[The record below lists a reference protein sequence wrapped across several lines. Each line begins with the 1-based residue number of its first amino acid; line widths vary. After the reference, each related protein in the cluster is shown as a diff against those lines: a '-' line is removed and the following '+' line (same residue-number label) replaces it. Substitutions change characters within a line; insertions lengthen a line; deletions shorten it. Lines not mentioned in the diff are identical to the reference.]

1 MKKISLLKSLF
12 VVLALSLF
20 SVSAFAEDGVWTLVS
35 DASKLAI
42 GDKIVIAATDY
53 DYAISTTQNSNNRG
67 QAAITKTNSTITIGE
82 TVQILT
88 LEAGAVDN
96 TFAFNTG
103 SGYLYAASSSKNYL
117 KTQVTNNANGSWSIA
132 IDAKGVATV
141 VAKGSN
147 TRATMQY
154 NQQSS
159 LFACYSSASQKA
171 ISIYKLEDGTAE
183 EVVVTAITLDQ
194 TTLALEQYREAQLIA
209 TLTPA
214 DATTLVEWTTS
225 DATIATVKNGFVT
238 AKAVGTATITAKAG
252 ELTATCAVT
261 VAEATVLTC
270 AKAAEYAASVSGN
283 NVNYVG
289 GQYVVRGYVTEI
301 ATAYDEKYKNISV
314 WMADTKDGGEV
325 FELYRGKST
334 NETICKVGDYIE
346 VVGYLT
352 KYNTTPETA
361 QGATYTVIAEPAP
374 AITATWNIVEGTVVE
389 DFTSATLTFTGVE
402 SAQAKSLYS
411 NYFFY
416 KVAEDGTATLVPSA
430 CSDGY
435 MDATAIGTAVTF
447 SIDKESCYLDMPQY
461 GALFALTTGNYR
473 IVVPAGAIKFNG
485 DANNLNTEEYV
496 LNFGYVA
503 PEPAVE
509 VDAAYTVNPENNATL
524 TEIRELVITFT
535 EYETITVAELDLVS
549 GSNIPMV
556 YMVNDLNGVNMPAG
570 YIFFKA
576 DTLSSNALRLYVE
589 PNFNGGMDSYTM
601 EGVYSIIIPAGV
613 VTFGEAGISKEI
625 VLNYTV
631 AEPKLP
637 MEVEFEN
644 IAAIYKMGMWD
655 MKYYES
661 YDQNSVKAIL
671 NSQPTVVDKV
681 VAVGAAGLFNNY
693 YLNDGTGVIVLQT
706 PADDPNAWP
715 EPIEGLNIEVGKKLP
730 AGLLAGIDFKT
741 IVDEETYLPNGN
753 VYGAPVMIYV
763 PRETGDTIVDEE
775 GFETIVTESNTDF
788 VARCVDSDFVEDT
801 VTVTVDELLANR
813 MQYAGKLLVV
823 DTIANYY
830 AEVSTDN
837 ISGVTSTKAYMYWD
851 ANEAFDVESFEEEG
865 ITYVFVYPKY
875 TEDYNNYVGKLF
887 SVQAENLPKAA
898 LNANATINVAVARFD
913 WNSIAIGQTF
923 LAKEFEVKNAGEG
936 PGVDVENSKLA
947 VNIYSN
953 NGAVCVETEAGAMI
967 EVYTVD
973 GLRLFAGVSNTNTTI
988 INGLNTNVAIIS
1000 VNGEAYKVCV
1010 K

>member
-53 DYAISTTQNSNNRG
+53 DYAISTTQNKNNRG
-67 QAAITKTNSTITIGE
+67 QAAITKTNSTITISE

-88 LEAGAVDN
+88 LEAGVVDN

-103 SGYLYAASSSKNYL
+103 SGYLYAASSSGNYL
-117 KTQVTNNANGSWSIA
+117 KTQTTNNENGSWSIA

-141 VAKGSN
+141 VAKGTS

-159 LFACYSSASQKA
+159 LFACYSSATQKA

-183 EVVVTAITLDQ
+183 EVVATAITLDQ

-225 DATIATVKNGFVT
+225 DATIATIKNGFVT
-238 AKAVGTATITAKAG
+238 AVGVGTATITAKAG

-301 ATAYDEKYKNISV
+301 ATAYDENYKNISV
-314 WMADTKDGGEV
+314 WMADTKDGGKV

-361 QGATYTVIAEPAP
+361 QGATYTVI
-374 AITATWNIVEGTVVE
+374 
-389 DFTSATLTFTGVE
+389 
-402 SAQAKSLYS
+402 
-411 NYFFY
+411 
-416 KVAEDGTATLVPSA
+416 
-430 CSDGY
+430 
-435 MDATAIGTAVTF
+435 
-447 SIDKESCYLDMPQY
+447 
-461 GALFALTTGNYR
+461 
-473 IVVPAGAIKFNG
+473 
-485 DANNLNTEEYV
+485 
-496 LNFGYVA
+496 
-503 PEPAVE
+503 
-509 VDAAYTVNPENNATL
+509 
-524 TEIRELVITFT
+524 
-535 EYETITVAELDLVS
+535 
-549 GSNIPMV
+549 
-556 YMVNDLNGVNMPAG
+556 
-570 YIFFKA
+570 
-576 DTLSSNALRLYVE
+576 
-589 PNFNGGMDSYTM
+589 
-601 EGVYSIIIPAGV
+601 
-613 VTFGEAGISKEI
+613 
-625 VLNYTV
+625 

-851 ANEAFDVESFEEEG
+851 ADEAFDVESFEEEG

-887 SVQAENLPKAA
+887 NIQAENLPKAA

-1000 VNGEAYKVCV
+1000 VNGEAYKVFV

>member
-1 MKKISLLKSLF
+1 MYDNCLYTLIINKIFINYEKISLLKSLF

-53 DYAISTTQNSNNRG
+53 DYAISTTQNKNNRG

-88 LEAGAVDN
+88 LEAGVVDN

-103 SGYLYAASSSKNYL
+103 SGYLYAASSSGNYL
-117 KTQVTNNANGSWSIA
+117 KTQTTNNANGSWSIA

-141 VAKGSN
+141 VAKGTS

-159 LFACYSSASQKA
+159 LFACYSSATQKA

-183 EVVVTAITLDQ
+183 EVVATAITLDQ
-194 TTLALEQYREAQLIA
+194 TTLALEQYHEAQLIA

-301 ATAYDEKYKNISV
+301 ATAYDENYKNISV
-314 WMADTKDGGEV
+314 WMADTKDGGKV

-361 QGATYTVIAEPAP
+361 QGATYTVIAEP
-374 AITATWNIVEGTVVE
+374 
-389 DFTSATLTFTGVE
+389 
-402 SAQAKSLYS
+402 
-411 NYFFY
+411 
-416 KVAEDGTATLVPSA
+416 
-430 CSDGY
+430 
-435 MDATAIGTAVTF
+435 
-447 SIDKESCYLDMPQY
+447 
-461 GALFALTTGNYR
+461 
-473 IVVPAGAIKFNG
+473 
-485 DANNLNTEEYV
+485 
-496 LNFGYVA
+496 
-503 PEPAVE
+503 
-509 VDAAYTVNPENNATL
+509 
-524 TEIRELVITFT
+524 
-535 EYETITVAELDLVS
+535 
-549 GSNIPMV
+549 
-556 YMVNDLNGVNMPAG
+556 
-570 YIFFKA
+570 
-576 DTLSSNALRLYVE
+576 
-589 PNFNGGMDSYTM
+589 
-601 EGVYSIIIPAGV
+601 
-613 VTFGEAGISKEI
+613 
-625 VLNYTV
+625 
-631 AEPKLP
+631 KLP

-655 MKYYES
+655 VKYYES

-775 GFETIVTESNTDF
+775 GFETLVTESNTDF

-801 VTVTVDELLANR
+801 VRVTVDELLANR

-851 ANEAFDVESFEEEG
+851 ADEAFDVESFEEEG
-865 ITYVFVYPKY
+865 ITYVFVSPKY

>member
-1 MKKISLLKSLF
+1 MYDNCLYTLIINKIFINYEKISLLKSLF

-53 DYAISTTQNSNNRG
+53 DYAISTTQNKNNRG

-88 LEAGAVDN
+88 LEAGVVDN

-103 SGYLYAASSSKNYL
+103 SGYLYAASSSGNYL
-117 KTQVTNNANGSWSIA
+117 KTQTTNNANGSWSIA

-141 VAKGSN
+141 VAKGTS

-159 LFACYSSASQKA
+159 LFACYSSATQKA

-183 EVVVTAITLDQ
+183 EVVATAITLDQ
-194 TTLALEQYREAQLIA
+194 TTLALEQYHEAQLIA

-301 ATAYDEKYKNISV
+301 ATAYDENYKNISV
-314 WMADTKDGGEV
+314 WMADTKDGGKV

-361 QGATYTVIAEPAP
+361 QGATYTVIAEP
-374 AITATWNIVEGTVVE
+374 
-389 DFTSATLTFTGVE
+389 
-402 SAQAKSLYS
+402 
-411 NYFFY
+411 
-416 KVAEDGTATLVPSA
+416 
-430 CSDGY
+430 
-435 MDATAIGTAVTF
+435 
-447 SIDKESCYLDMPQY
+447 
-461 GALFALTTGNYR
+461 
-473 IVVPAGAIKFNG
+473 
-485 DANNLNTEEYV
+485 
-496 LNFGYVA
+496 
-503 PEPAVE
+503 
-509 VDAAYTVNPENNATL
+509 
-524 TEIRELVITFT
+524 
-535 EYETITVAELDLVS
+535 
-549 GSNIPMV
+549 
-556 YMVNDLNGVNMPAG
+556 
-570 YIFFKA
+570 
-576 DTLSSNALRLYVE
+576 
-589 PNFNGGMDSYTM
+589 
-601 EGVYSIIIPAGV
+601 
-613 VTFGEAGISKEI
+613 
-625 VLNYTV
+625 
-631 AEPKLP
+631 KLP

-655 MKYYES
+655 VKYYES

-801 VTVTVDELLANR
+801 VRVTVDELLANR

-851 ANEAFDVESFEEEG
+851 ADEAFDVESFEEEG
-865 ITYVFVYPKY
+865 ITYVFVSPKY